1 MSKFV
6 EIVGKKSFAAA
17 VSIDILGILVSF
29 LIDLNITNSVFAK
42 VIFLTYCVRY
52 ELIWILFLLILAY
65 IYAQIL
71 IKHPQNRRQLFWV
84 LFIPLV
90 IALGISYP
98 RLKRYA
104 IARYFYLD
112 RELYQYEAQ
121 KAYLNKAIEYY
132 NNQHWEE
139 SITYI
144 QKAQELYPD
153 NRNTRRIGKK
163 IVNNATLVQAYA
175 EKLYDIYIKP
185 TESAITYES
194 FHCARTISN
203 SYPQKYRLLF
213 DEYFFT
219 LQDAI
224 RAYPQLFEAV
234 HTGDYSKCHEL
245 IMANGWCWFEPK
257 VYEIFSCDKEAYVM
271 PRLHQY
277 FDDEDPET
285 GKERIEHYWLGID
298 CDSEYKDNYEAYA
311 RERESHNN
319 D

>member
-1 MSKFV
+1 MSKLA
-6 EIVGKKSFAAA
+6 ETVGKKSFAVAA
-17 VSIDILGILVSF
+17 SIDILGILVSL
-29 LIDLNITNSVFAK
+29 LIDVNVTNTTLAK
-42 VIFLTYCVRY
+42 IIFLSYCVRY
-52 ELIWILFLLILAY
+52 ELIWTLFFLILGY

-71 IKHPQNRRQLFWV
+71 IKHPQNRRQLIWV

-104 IARYFYLD
+104 IARYFYVD
-112 RELYQYEAQ
+112 RELYQFEAQ
-121 KAYLNKAIEYY
+121 KAYLNKAIDCY

-139 SITYI
+139 SVTYI

-153 NRNTRRIGKK
+153 NRYARRIGNK
-163 IVNNATLVQAYA
+163 IVNNVTFVQSYA
-175 EKLYDIYIKP
+175 DKLYDIYIKP
-185 TESAITYES
+185 TEPVISYES

-203 SYPQKYRLLF
+203 ACPQKYQLLF
-213 DEYFFT
+213 DEYFAK

-224 RAYPQLFEAV
+224 SAYPQLYEAV
-234 HTGDYSKCHEL
+234 QANDYAQCHEL

-257 VYEIFSCDKEAYVM
+257 LYEIFSYDKEKYVM

-277 FDDEDPET
+277 IEEDSKT
-285 GKERIEHYWLGID
+285 GMERMENYWLGID
-298 CDSEYKDNYEAYA
+298 HDIEYKDYYEAYA
-311 RERESHNN
+311 RERNTHRN